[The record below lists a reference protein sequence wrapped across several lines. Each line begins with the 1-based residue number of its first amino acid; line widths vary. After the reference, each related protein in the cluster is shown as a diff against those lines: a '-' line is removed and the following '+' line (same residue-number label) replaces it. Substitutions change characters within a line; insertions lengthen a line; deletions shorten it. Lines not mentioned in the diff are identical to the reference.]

1 MAFVIASQFASAQT
15 ADYRFSVGLNVL
27 RTEYNGDYGSAL
39 FDFQQNMNIGLGLS
53 LGYYVN
59 PSFDFGLQTS
69 YGKYGYFEN
78 ALNNFHGQKFDAS
91 IYSHYKLNNGY
102 LLSKESRIAPFISLG
117 FGVATYGIDP
127 RVDKSGV
134 DPTVKPSIIVKGVDL
149 IVPVGLGL
157 KYQVTNQFAIQ
168 YQYLYNFTSSDVHDQ
183 NRSGGV
189 VNTVFGTAAH
199 PYSMPGNDAYG
210 QHVFSLIFNFGKPRD
225 TDKDGIADRYDKCPN
240 TPIDV
245 KVDAVGCPIDTDG
258 DGVADYLDK
267 CPNTPSGVK
276 VDAAGCPLDT
286 DGDGV
291 VDYLDKCPNTPSGV
305 VVDAVGCPIDTDGD
319 GVADYLDK
327 CLNTPAG
334 VVVDVFGCA
343 IDTDGDGVPDYLD
356 KCPNS
361 QRGAKVDA
369 NGCEKDTDGDGVVD
383 YLDKCPGTPAA
394 AYGKVDAK
402 GCPLDTDGDGIPDYQ
417 DNCPTI
423 AGTASNYGCPEVKKE
438 VKELFK
444 KALQGIQFETGKA
457 DIKPFSY
464 PLLNQ
469 IANILILNPTYLIE
483 VQGHTDTVGG
493 ADYNINLSNERA
505 ASVRA
510 YLVSK
515 GVSETKITSRGYG
528 FNKPVASN
536 NTKAGKAMN
545 RRVEFVVTF
554 EK

>member
-91 IYSHYKLNNGY
+91 MYSHYKLNNGY

-149 IVPVGLGL
+149 ILPVGLGL

-327 CLNTPAG
+327 CPNTPKGVKVDAKGCPLDTDGDGVSDDIDACPNTPAG
-334 VVVDVFGCA
+334 VKVDAKGCP

-356 KCPNS
+356 KCPTVP
-361 QRGAKVDA
+361 GIAA
-369 NGCEKDTDGDGVVD
+369 NK
-383 YLDKCPGTPAA
+383 
-394 AYGKVDAK
+394 
-402 GCPLDTDGDGIPDYQ
+402 
-417 DNCPTI
+417 
-423 AGTASNYGCPEVKKE
+423 GCPEVKAE
-438 VKELFK
+438 TK
-444 KALQGIQFETGKA
+444 KIFAQALQGIQFESGK
-457 DIKPFSY
+457 DVIKKTSNPILDKVVGVLKDNPSY
-464 PLLNQ
+464 LLEIN
-469 IANILILNPTYLIE
+469 
-483 VQGHTDTVGG
+483 GHTDNQGNATK
-493 ADYNINLSNERA
+493 NLYLSQKRSEK
-505 ASVRA
+505 VKA
-510 YLVSK
+510 YLVAK
-515 GVSETKITSRGYG
+515 GIDESRLTAKGYG
-528 FNKPVASN
+528 ATVPVADN
-536 NTKAGKAMN
+536 KTAAGRAKN
-545 RRVEFVVTF
+545 RRVEFKVNF
-554 EK
+554 